1 MMDPRRHPDLVDKL
15 AAEYAVG
22 TLRAGARRR
31 FEQLIRHDADVR
43 ATAERW
49 QRYLADLPA
58 LQPASAPL
66 PAILCRVEVQLG
78 WRRPE
83 PPRWTLWQR
92 LWQETGLWR
101 GATAVAAIVAAA
113 AIGLNLRLAQ
123 QLREAPV
130 ASAVAVLQDAR
141 AQAAVLV
148 TWDARTGALSLKRLD
163 ATPLTSQQALQ
174 LWALPPDGHP
184 QSLGVIGHQRVM
196 RLILAQPLA
205 RVPALAVSVEPR
217 GGSPDPNG
225 PSGPVIFKGVLIDSA
240 L

>member
-1 MMDPRRHPDLVDKL
+1 MDPRRHPDLIDRL

-31 FEQLIRHDADVR
+31 FEQLIRHDAEVR

-49 QRYLADLPA
+49 QHYLADLPA

-66 PAILCRVEVQLG
+66 PEILCRVEVQLG

-83 PPRWTLWQR
+83 PRRRTLRQR
-92 LWQETGLWR
+92 LWQGTGFWR
-101 GATAVAAIVAAA
+101 VATAAAAIVAAV
-113 AIGLNLRLAQ
+113 AIGLDLRLAR

-130 ASAVAVLQDAR
+130 ASAVAVLQDAQ

-184 QSLGVIGHQRVM
+184 RSLGLIGHQRAM
-196 RLILAQPLA
+196 RLTLAQPLA

-225 PSGPVIFKGVLIDSA
+225 PTGPVIFKGALIDSA

>member
-1 MMDPRRHPDLVDKL
+1 MDPRRHPDLVDKL

-130 ASAVAVLQDAR
+130 ASAVAVRQDAR

-148 TWDARTGALSLKRLD
+148 TWDARTGALSLKRLN

-225 PSGPVIFKGVLIDSA
+225 PVIFKGALIDSA

>member
-1 MMDPRRHPDLVDKL
+1 MDPRRHPDLVDKL

-148 TWDARTGALSLKRLD
+148 TWDARTGALSLKRLN

-225 PSGPVIFKGVLIDSA
+225 PTGPVIFKGALIDSA